1 MLRAFER
8 NNAGVGDGSVTY
20 TVQHGLSV
28 AVAQCAMQ
36 HSDADDIV
44 RIARAGGID
53 AANSRGRH
61 AHAAAVSLSSVIVPV
76 PSACWLGSLPHGVL

>member
-1 MLRAFER
+1 MLRTLER

-20 TVQHGLSV
+20 TVHHGLSV

-53 AANSRGRH
+53 AANTHERH
-61 AHAAAVSLSSVIVPV
+61 AHTAAVSLSSVIVPV